1 MSANRAFVYVATGEA
16 YVAEAMRSAE
26 SLRRWHAE
34 ARIVLVTDVPPGTST
49 PFDDVCL
56 PSGPIEHT
64 PIDKV
69 LACEVPAERIVF
81 LDTDTFV
88 LDDLSPIFD
97 LLDRFD
103 LAVLQD
109 VNRGWNY
116 QLPGV
121 PLTFS
126 EFNTGVI
133 GVRKSPE
140 METFFRDWRAEYE
153 RLRKAPG
160 FVSDQPSF
168 RSALYRSGLRVAPL
182 PSEFH
187 FLANYPNAALWNV
200 RLIHGRGDYAQ
211 MAALAN
217 ETLGLRAYVPGLGV
231 MTRFQGKGRLCRE
244 LARWGGRAMKMLLGG
259 AGDLLP
265 KHPTNWGAH
274 EPDHKGSRRPQ
285 ENEEKKR

>member
-16 YVAEAMRSAE
+16 YGAEAMRSAE

-49 PFDDVCL
+49 PFDDVCV

-69 LACEVPAERIVF
+69 LAYGVPAERIVF

-133 GVRKSPE
+133 GFRKSPA
-140 METFFRDWRAEYE
+140 MESFFHEWRAEYE
-153 RLRKAPG
+153 RLRKDPG

-168 RSALYRSGLRVAPL
+168 RSVLYRSDLRVAPL

-217 ETLGLRAYVPGLGV
+217 ETLGLRAYVPELGV
-231 MTRFQGKGRLCRE
+231 VTRFQGRKKLLGELCRFM
-244 LARWGGRAMKMLLGG
+244 RRAMRLMVSGSKHLQ
-259 AGDLLP
+259 AG
-265 KHPTNWGAH
+265 HPTGWHKG
-274 EPDHKGSRRPQ
+274 EPDQKG
-285 ENEEKKR
+285 K